1 MVAALASA
9 PAKKPLRVLVADDDP
24 IVRSLIRSKIGVAGD
39 VVEAADGL
47 EAWQLIS
54 KEVFQLA
61 LVDLEM
67 PNLDGFTL
75 IQCIRSHPA
84 TRHIPIIVVTCR
96 NDHSA
101 LQRAL
106 EAGAS
111 SYMTKPLTWSMFNAH
126 VKHLLR
132 LSATAEAAEN
142 ALRKEKNLAAA
153 RQKLSARLSA
163 ELAARTHKLRQLLER
178 VPQGQMQDQ
187 SELGREHALT
197 REVGMLETAV
207 QQHGAM
213 LDLLDGMDRDEAA
226 HCRLGEVLAEACAAV
241 DREGGR
247 PIRQKMPE
255 GKDFNLDCGPEAIV
269 HALTIAIGAARS
281 SAEQDI
287 VVRAADDAAIGG
299 LAVEISTLSASME
312 FKRADDAA
320 AEAAAMANACLL
332 IEAQGGSLEVS
343 ADAIR
348 IRLPT
353 AGAVGCPVP
362 SLA

>member
-1 MVAALASA
+1 VVAALASA
-9 PAKKPLRVLVADDDP
+9 PARKPLRVLVADDDP

-54 KEVFQLA
+54 KEVFELA

-142 ALRKEKNLAAA
+142 TLRKQKNLTAA
-153 RQKLSARLSA
+153 RQKLSARLNM
-163 ELAARTHKLRQLLER
+163 ELAAHTRRIRQLLER
-178 VPQGQMQDQ
+178 PPQGSAREQG
-187 SELGREHALT
+187 ETGREHELT
-197 REVGMLETAV
+197 SEVTKLEAAV
-207 QQHGAM
+207 QQHDRM
-213 LDLLDGMDRDEAA
+213 LDLLDGIDRDDAA
-226 HCRLGEVLAEACAAV
+226 HGALGDVLVQACAAV
-241 DREGGR
+241 DREGGKPVR
-247 PIRQKMPE
+247 LKMLE
-255 GKDFNLDCGPEAIV
+255 GKDLTLDCASEAIV
-269 HALTIAIGAARS
+269 HALANTIRPARS
-281 SAEQDI
+281 DTVQDI
-287 VVRAADDAAIGG
+287 HVRAAKETAIGYFV
-299 LAVEISTLSASME
+299 VEISTASAQ
-312 FKRADDAA
+312 FHRASET
-320 AEAAAMANACLL
+320 AEIAHAGLL
-332 IEAQGGSLEVS
+332 IEAQGGSLEVN

-353 AGAVGCPVP
+353 STAIANLAP
-362 SLA
+362 SLP